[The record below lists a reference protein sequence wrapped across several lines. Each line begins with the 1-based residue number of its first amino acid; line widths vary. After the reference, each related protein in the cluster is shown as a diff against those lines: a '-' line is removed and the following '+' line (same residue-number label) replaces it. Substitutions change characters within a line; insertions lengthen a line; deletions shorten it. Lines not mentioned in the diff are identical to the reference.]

1 MLAAA
6 LRHAAL
12 AAFAL
17 ALAAPPTH
25 AGPTVE
31 PTVGPTAAP
40 TSELPTRRLKPRLTR
55 QAGGPWVVM
64 SSDRRHWFLY
74 GLRGG
79 VLHGPGTKP
88 KRLALTGRPY
98 RIAIAPGGATLAYT
112 AEDDATVSIVDVATG
127 AVRWRGGFGV
137 PYAMLAV
144 EFRDATTAMIS
155 TGCRVLALD
164 LTRPQVAPRPLGATR
179 CDEATA
185 RKPSED
191 RPFAGRFWYRPADG
205 ANEPRLLDVVTGTEP
220 ELPWTRDADVVVAD
234 DGARVCAARRYTRQP
249 DVLCA
254 RPGEA
259 ARVAIPGVPRWM
271 AMSGD
276 GAQVAAL
283 IVVDDQRA
291 RLVVAD
297 LATGAVRDLG
307 GTSDTRVYAVGR
319 DLVTSHGPDGGATLW
334 RLDRGHRGAL
344 FRGQEVEFALPTADP
359 ATHLFAI
366 ARGAGELFYAVRP

>member
-1 MLAAA
+1 MLASA
-6 LRHAAL
+6 LRPAAL
-12 AAFAL
+12 AAL
-17 ALAAPPTH
+17 ALTLIAPPARAEPTI
-25 AGPTVE
+25 GPT
-31 PTVGPTAAP
+31 TGPTATP
-40 TSELPTRRLKPRLTR
+40 TAELPLRRVKPTLTR

-79 VLHGPGTKP
+79 VLHGPRGKP
-88 KRLALTGRPY
+88 RRLALTGRPY

-112 AEDDATVSIVDVATG
+112 AEDDASVAIVDVATG

-144 EFRDATTAMIS
+144 EFRDARTAMIS
-155 TGCRVLALD
+155 TGCRVLTVD
-164 LTRPQVAPRPLGATR
+164 LAQPDAAPRALGATR

-185 RKPSED
+185 RKVSED

-205 ANEPRLLDVVTGTEP
+205 AAEARLLDVATGAEL
-220 ELPWTRDADVVVAD
+220 ELPWTRDADVAVAD
-234 DGARVCAARRYTRQP
+234 DGAMVCAARRYTRQP
-249 DVLCA
+249 DVWCA

-271 AMSGD
+271 AMSAD

-283 IVVDDQRA
+283 IVVDDERA

-297 LATGAVRDLG
+297 LATGATRDLG
-307 GTSDTRVYAVGR
+307 AVADTRVYAVGR
-319 DLVTSHGPDGGATLW
+319 ALVTSHGPDGGATVW

-344 FRGQEVEFALPTADP
+344 FRSEEVEFALPTADP
-359 ATHLFAI
+359 TTHLFAI
-366 ARGAGELFYAVRP
+366 ARGAGELFYTVRL